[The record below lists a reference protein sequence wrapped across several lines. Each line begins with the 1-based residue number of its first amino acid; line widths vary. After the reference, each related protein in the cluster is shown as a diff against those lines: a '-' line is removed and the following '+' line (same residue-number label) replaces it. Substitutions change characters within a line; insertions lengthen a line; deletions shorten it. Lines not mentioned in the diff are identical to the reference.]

1 MQEEL
6 KMYELVLFF
15 KISLTE
21 QELKTK
27 IERYRDFLTGK
38 GSQVMVNNNGKISL
52 AYAIKNFDTAMYIQM
67 IYLGNGQVIKQLD
80 TELQRDESL
89 LRFVTTK
96 LLEQSV
102 PEMFVKV

>member
-1 MQEEL
+1 
-6 KMYELVLFF
+6 
-15 KISLTE
+15 
-21 QELKTK
+21 
-27 IERYRDFLTGK
+27 
-38 GSQVMVNNNGKISL
+38 
-52 AYAIKNFDTAMYIQM
+52 M

>member
-27 IERYRDFLTGK
+27 IERYRDF
-38 GSQVMVNNNGKISL
+38 
-52 AYAIKNFDTAMYIQM
+52 
-67 IYLGNGQVIKQLD
+67 
-80 TELQRDESL
+80 
-89 LRFVTTK
+89 
-96 LLEQSV
+96 
-102 PEMFVKV
+102 